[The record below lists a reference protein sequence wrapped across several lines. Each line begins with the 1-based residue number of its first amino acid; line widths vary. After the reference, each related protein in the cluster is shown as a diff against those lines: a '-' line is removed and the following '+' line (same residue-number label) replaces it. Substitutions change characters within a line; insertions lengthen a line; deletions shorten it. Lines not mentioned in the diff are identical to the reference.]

1 MNYFSPKLCTCVSL
15 YEYMHVNIT
24 DFLDL
29 ELLDV
34 VSHYVWVLEIE
45 PSAREESALNSR
57 PFLKL
62 CNLFF

>member
-1 MNYFSPKLCTCVSL
+1 
-15 YEYMHVNIT
+15 MHVNIT

-45 PSAREESALNSR
+45 PEPSAREESALNSR

-62 CNLFF
+62 CNLFFFNGFLFYVTWGYT

>member
-1 MNYFSPKLCTCVSL
+1 MN
-15 YEYMHVNIT
+15 MT

-45 PSAREESALNSR
+45 PEPSAREENALNSR
-57 PFLKL
+57 PVL
-62 CNLFF
+62 NL

>member
-1 MNYFSPKLCTCVSL
+1 MSL
-15 YEYMHVNIT
+15 YEYMHVNMT

-45 PSAREESALNSR
+45 PEPSAREESALNSR